1 MCVYVSVSLFIHSRV
16 QCTGRYAML
25 VESTDRNTTERLTVS
40 NIDINGTNGSIVGRL
55 MSQHAVG

>member
-1 MCVYVSVSLFIHSRV
+1 
-16 QCTGRYAML
+16 ML